1 MKKLLAV
8 LTTVAMLLSLAI
20 PAIAEGEP
28 VFSVSSVSDAK
39 PGDVVSVD
47 VALNGTY
54 EAHIVSFDV
63 NYDTD
68 LLSIESVDNGAL
80 FVDVAMGGGM
90 PVLDYETNPGR
101 ITFGAIMSNA
111 PLSTSGIFFTV
122 NFKVAD
128 NAPAGDITVDM
139 EVTGFG
145 YMPVGSTNSDPLDY
159 NSVDG
164 IITVTGGETPVDPTP
179 EPPVDPT
186 PAPVEGAVITAAE
199 VTVAPNGEVTVP
211 VTIAGNYEAHTLI
224 GSIGYDSENLTLV
237 DVEAGSMFN
246 AYTGNL
252 PLIDIDT
259 NTDGSVVFGVL
270 MPDKALTGDGELLVL
285 TFKAGENEGTYPID
299 VEISEFGYLPVGQ
312 QVSTP
317 VEVTAVD
324 GCVIVSANAPV
335 EPTPVPPV
343 EPTPVPPVEPTPVP
357 SEQPTPPGPTGTI
370 SLIGLGVVA
379 IATGAGVVLFKKK
392 ED

>member
-1 MKKLLAV
+1 MEGETIMKKLLAV
-8 LTTVAMLLSLAI
+8 LMTVAMLLSLAI

-54 EAHIVSFDV
+54 EAHIVSFNV

-68 LLSIESVDNGAL
+68 LLSIESIENGEL
-80 FVDVAMGGGM
+80 YVDVAMNGGM
-90 PVLDYETNPGR
+90 PVLDSTTNPGR

-111 PLSTSGIFFTV
+111 PLSNSGIFFTV

-139 EVTGFG
+139 DVTGFG
-145 YMPVGSTNSDPLDY
+145 YMPVGATNSDPIDY
-159 NSVDG
+159 TSADG
-164 IITVTGGETPVDPTP
+164 IITVTGGEVPVDPTP
-179 EPPVDPT
+179 EPP
-186 PAPVEGAVITAAE
+186 APVEGAVIAAAE
-199 VTVAPNGEVTVP
+199 VTVAPNGTVTVP
-211 VTIAGNYEAHTLI
+211 VTISGDYEAHTLV
-224 GSIGYDSENLTLV
+224 GGVQYDSENLTLV
-237 DVEAGSMFN
+237 GVEAGSMFD
-246 AYTGNL
+246 AYDGNQ
-252 PLIDIDT
+252 PLIDFDT
-259 NTDGSVVFGVL
+259 NTPGVVRFGVL
-270 MPDKALTGDGELLVL
+270 MPDKALTGDGELFVL

-299 VEISEFGYLPVGQ
+299 VEVSEFGYLPVGQ
-312 QVSTP
+312 QIATP
-317 VEVTAVD
+317 VELTVVD
-324 GCVIVSANAPV
+324 GCVIVKADAPV
-335 EPTPVPPV
+335 DPTPVAPV
-343 EPTPVPPVEPTPVP
+343 DPTPGP